1 MPFKNNLADDAMEP
15 AVPFDFS
22 RRADLSELLDEPC
35 SYKDLRGCLRDLEQV
50 NRVSFGYRPTLEW
63 LEQFVPKPNQPLH
76 IVDVGCGGGD
86 MLRRIENWAV
96 RKRVAV
102 KLTGVDLNPHAIR
115 AAREFTRAE
124 SRIEWIAGEAYS
136 LNPDSGPIDVVIS
149 ALFTH
154 HLTDDEIVRFIGW
167 MERVARQGWFI
178 NDLYRSQTPYT
189 WFKVL
194 AAAMRWHRFVRHDG
208 PVSFQRAFL
217 PDEWKHYAQQ
227 AGLSAQDVSITT
239 VRPGRLCVG
248 RVKAGMNAC
257 LLAR

>member
-1 MPFKNNLADDAMEP
+1 MPFKATGEITKR
-15 AVPFDFS
+15 AVAFDSS

-35 SYKDLRGCLRDLEQV
+35 SYRDLRGCLRDLEQV
-50 NRVSFGYRPTLEW
+50 NRVSFGYRATLAW
-63 LEQFVPKPNQPLH
+63 LEQLLPERDQPLH

-86 MLRRIENWAV
+86 MLRRIESWAA

-124 SRIEWIAGEAYS
+124 SGIEWIVGEAYS
-136 LNPDSGPIDVVIS
+136 LNQDLGPIDVVIS

-154 HLTDDEIVRFIGW
+154 HLTDHEIVRFMEW
-167 MERVARQGWFI
+167 MERVACRGWFI

-194 AAAMRWHRFVRHDG
+194 AAAMQWHRFVRHDG

-217 PDEWKHYAQQ
+217 PNEWRLYAKR
-227 AGLSAQDVSITT
+227 AGLSAQDVSIAT
-239 VRPGRLCVG
+239 VQPARLCVG
-248 RVKAGMNAC
+248 RVKPRQGSKC
-257 LLAR
+257 

>member
-1 MPFKNNLADDAMEP
+1 MPFKNNAAGEVTEP
-15 AVPFDFS
+15 AISFDSS
-22 RRADLSELLDEPC
+22 RRADLAELMDEPC

-63 LEQFVPKPNQPLH
+63 LERIVPGPNHPLH

-86 MLRRIENWAV
+86 MLRRIESWAA

-102 KLTGVDLNPHAIR
+102 KLTGIDLNPHAIR

-124 SRIEWIAGEAYS
+124 SRIEWITGEAHS
-136 LNPDSGPIDVVIS
+136 LNPDSGQIDVVIS

-154 HLTDDEIVRFIGW
+154 HLIDEEIVRFIGW
-167 MERVARQGWFI
+167 MERAARRGWFI

-194 AAAMRWHRFVRHDG
+194 AATMRWHRFVRHDG

-217 PDEWKHYAQQ
+217 PDEWKNYTQR
-227 AGLSAQDVSITT
+227 AGLSARDVSIAA

-248 RVKAGMNAC
+248 RVKP
-257 LLAR
+257 R

>member
-1 MPFKNNLADDAMEP
+1 MLFKNTSAGEIAEAAITP
-15 AVPFDFS
+15 DFS

-35 SYKDLRGCLRDLEQV
+35 SYKNLRGCLRDLEQV
-50 NRVSFGYRPTLEW
+50 NRLSFGYRPTLEW
-63 LEQFVPKPNQPLH
+63 LEQLTPEPNRPLH

-86 MLRRIENWAV
+86 MLRRIERWAA

-124 SRIEWIAGEAYS
+124 SRIEWIVGEAYS
-136 LNPDSGPIDVVIS
+136 LNPDAGPIDVVIS

-154 HLTDDEIVRFIGW
+154 HLTDDEIVRFIAW
-167 MERVARQGWFI
+167 MERTARYGWFI
-178 NDLYRSQTPYT
+178 NDLYRSQTPYK

-217 PDEWKHYAQQ
+217 PDEWKLYVQR
-227 AGLSAQDVSITT
+227 AGLAARDVSIAT
-239 VRPGRLCVG
+239 VQPARLCVG
-248 RVKAGMNAC
+248 RVKP
-257 LLAR
+257 RFSI

>member
-1 MPFKNNLADDAMEP
+1 MSCKNTSQDEVTESAMN
-15 AVPFDFS
+15 FDFS
-22 RRADLSELLDEPC
+22 RRTDLSELLDEPC

-63 LEQFVPKPNQPLH
+63 LEQFVPGPKHPLH

-86 MLRRIENWAV
+86 MLRRIESWAA

-124 SRIEWIAGEAYS
+124 SRIEWIAGDAYS
-136 LNPDSGPIDVVIS
+136 PDLGPIDVVVS
-149 ALFTH
+149 SLFTH
-154 HLTDDEIVRFIGW
+154 HLTDDEIVGFIGW
-167 MERVARQGWFI
+167 MERVARHGWFI
-178 NDLYRSQTPYT
+178 NDLYRSQTIYT

-194 AAAMRWHRFVRHDG
+194 AVAMRWHRFVRHDG

-217 PDEWKHYAQQ
+217 PGEWKRYAQC
-227 AGLSAQDVSITT
+227 AGLSARDVSIAT

-248 RVKAGMNAC
+248 RVKPG
-257 LLAR
+257 

>member
-1 MPFKNNLADDAMEP
+1 MSFKNSSAGKVTEP
-15 AVPFDFS
+15 AINFDFS
-22 RRADLSELLDEPC
+22 RRADLSEFLDEPC

-63 LEQFVPKPNQPLH
+63 LERFVPEPNHPLH

-86 MLRRIENWAV
+86 MLRRIENWAA
-96 RKRVAV
+96 RKRMAV
-102 KLTGVDLNPHAIR
+102 NLTGVDLNPHAIR

-124 SRIEWIAGEAYS
+124 SRIEWITGEAHS

-154 HLTDDEIVRFIGW
+154 HLIDEEIVRFIGW
-167 MERVARQGWFI
+167 MERAARRGWFI

-217 PDEWKHYAQQ
+217 PDEWKHYTQR
-227 AGLSAQDVSITT
+227 AGLCARDVSIAA

-248 RVKAGMNAC
+248 RVKP
-257 LLAR
+257 R